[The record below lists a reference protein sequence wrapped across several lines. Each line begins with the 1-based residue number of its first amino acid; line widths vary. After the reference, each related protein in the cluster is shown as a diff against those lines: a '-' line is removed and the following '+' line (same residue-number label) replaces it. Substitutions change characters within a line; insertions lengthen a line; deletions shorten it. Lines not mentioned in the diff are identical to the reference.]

1 MHSIITGQRAACMD
15 SWIYGQLL
23 LSLLQVKQAWDFA
36 YQQLTAPSDASDSV
50 LERIIRVDTVLTDR
64 PRPLDPE
71 VPEQREQEMRDE
83 MHHKSQRS
91 RKEHKHRDRDSKH
104 RDRDRDKDSRHKD
117 KKRRRE
123 RSVEFTDPDPDVE
136 PQRTKS
142 RRSGSRGE
150 DRRHKENSHKHR
162 KSDRRRFSRD
172 VSPADL
178 RQSKHIR
185 FSE

>member
-1 MHSIITGQRAACMD
+1 MEEVGISCSEGGAFYNKIDAEKDQPQRMYMLSVEDPADGTNDLCRG
-15 SWIYGQLL
+15 SWNILK
-23 LSLLQVKQAWDFA
+23 VKQAWDFA

-142 RRSGSRGE
+142 
-150 DRRHKENSHKHR
+150 
-162 KSDRRRFSRD
+162 
-172 VSPADL
+172 
-178 RQSKHIR
+178 
-185 FSE
+185 